1 MTLSRFISC
10 GLSLECRQSQSC
22 NLSAGIDI
30 DCCSP
35 SRQVDQDPAMTSN
48 TVQFRCQCS
57 TVICMRFS
65 QPCRDIAFLT
75 KVFILEEAVTES
87 NVVERQAQSSG
98 TKVKRTCSFVGTAV
112 TPWESNHDQVSP
124 FPGLCA
130 FAGTLHHTLQWP
142 YSGSITRVAGT
153 LRTSALSSL
162 FAPSPT
168 PFARTSSSCSLD
180 SCFELAMPRLP
191 RPSTTELGVPDPVR
205 KSSGPDAAEAEGP
218 TQVSLRYMYLLNRSN
233 A

>member
-130 FAGTLHHTLQWP
+130 FAGTLHHTLQKALQRLHH
-142 YSGSITRVAGT
+142 TRCRHVEDI
-153 LRTSALSSL
+153 SSQLSVRSL
-162 FAPSPT
+162 THSL
-168 PFARTSSSCSLD
+168 CSHL
-180 SCFELAMPRLP
+180 FF
-191 RPSTTELGVPDPVR
+191 
-205 KSSGPDAAEAEGP
+205 
-218 TQVSLRYMYLLNRSN
+218 LLT
-233 A
+233 